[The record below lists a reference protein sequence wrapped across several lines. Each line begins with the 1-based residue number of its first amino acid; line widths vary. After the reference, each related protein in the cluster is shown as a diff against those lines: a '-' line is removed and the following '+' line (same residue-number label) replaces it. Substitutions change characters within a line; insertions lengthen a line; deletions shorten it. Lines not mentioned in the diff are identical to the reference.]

1 MQQSG
6 HPVRRAFLRAVS
18 TPPILDKLRGASV
31 LYVGYSG
38 GADSG
43 ALLRLC
49 AEFCQSHGIPCE
61 AIHVHHGIRGEEADR
76 DARLAET
83 FCQKLGIPLHLCRED
98 VPAYAQQ
105 QKIGLEEAARILRY
119 SAFERLLSAAPNSL
133 CATAHSA
140 DDNLK
145 TVLHHM
151 LRGSGIDGLC
161 GIPPVRGPY
170 IRPLLSASASD
181 IRDFCREENIPIAED
196 STNLDTAYTRNYIRA
211 EIVPRL
217 SRITPAPQLAAA
229 RMCELLRDDAAYLH
243 EQALRSLEEYAD
255 TNRAPLALLRSLPDA
270 LLSRAVTHIASN
282 AMEDS
287 TSLSAVHI
295 RAVTALIR
303 REGHGEITLPSDYL
317 ARTDSE
323 FFFVEKKDSAVLP
336 PPDSA
341 PVPLKM
347 GMNRFPEY
355 GFGIFLGKKEADF
368 PEKKNIYKLFI
379 GNSFPSATIQGEL
392 FMRFRL
398 PGDTVR
404 MGGMTRH
411 VKKLLNEKNIPPKDR
426 ARLPFICDENGI
438 LWIPGV
444 CRRDAETRD
453 NPDIFL
459 IYFIL

>member
-1 MQQSG
+1 METCTEQLRLAFQS
-6 HPVRRAFLRAVS
+6 AVS
-18 TPPILDKLRGASV
+18 RYHMLGSDTGIL
-31 LYVGYSG
+31 VGYSG
-38 GADSG
+38 GADSA
-43 ALLRLC
+43 ALLSLL
-49 AEFCQSHGIPCE
+49 HGMCTERGIYL
-61 AIHVHHGIRGEEADR
+61 AAMHVHHGIRGEEADR
-76 DARLAET
+76 DAAFCAAECERLGVDFLLRRAD
-83 FCQKLGIPLHLCRED
+83 IPAMARESGC
-98 VPAYAQQ
+98 
-105 QKIGLEEAARILRY
+105 GLEETARDFRY
-119 SAFERLLSAAPNSL
+119 RAFAEAIVSETRLTAV
-133 CATAHSA
+133 ATAHHA
-140 DDNLK
+140 DDNAE
-145 TVLHHM
+145 TVLM
-151 LRGSGIDGLC
+151 NLLRGTGIDGLC